1 MVDDTSVGHLSGQV
15 EVVRSSH
22 VYIAQML
29 YNRSIAL
36 YDLY

>member
-1 MVDDTSVGHLSGQV
+1 MIDYTSVGHPSGQM